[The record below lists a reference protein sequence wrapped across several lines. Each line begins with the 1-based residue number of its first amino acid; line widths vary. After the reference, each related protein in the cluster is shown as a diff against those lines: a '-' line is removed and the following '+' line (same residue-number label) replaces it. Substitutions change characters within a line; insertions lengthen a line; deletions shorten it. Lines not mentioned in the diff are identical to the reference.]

1 MLAKPRPRSGRRVVA
16 ALAVALCIAACATQ
30 VETPVLSTTR
40 STFVLSVDRQGSIS
54 MAGTGVVLNES
65 SGVEEAVAAMSR
77 DADTALIVEAD
88 ESAPIEGVERAAVLL
103 QTAGAR
109 KISFRNRA
117 ANQP

>member
-30 VETPVLSTTR
+30 VETPVLSTIR

-54 MAGTGVVLNES
+54 VAGTGVVLNES
-65 SGVEEAVAAMSR
+65 SVVEEAVAAMSR